1 MPQLAV
7 YRNPRPRSAE
17 HAPFLLEVQA
27 DLVPTQLC
35 VVVPL
40 VHPDYFGPPA
50 KTLNPLVTVQGG
62 RYVVSPVEIGSLPRS
77 QLGAPLA
84 DLRAARPEILAALDF
99 VLHGF

>member
-17 HAPFLLEVQA
+17 HAPYLLEVQS
-27 DLVPTQLC
+27 DLVPTQMC

-40 VHPDYFGPPA
+40 VNPDYFGPA
-50 KTLNPLVTVQGG
+50 ARTLNPLVTVQGEP
-62 RYVVSPVEIGSLPRS
+62 YVVSPVEIGSLPRK

-84 DLRAARPEILAALDF
+84 DLRASRQEIMAALDF
-99 VLHGF
+99 LLQGF

>member
-17 HAPFLLEVQA
+17 HAPYLLEVQS

-40 VHPDYFGPPA
+40 VNPDYFGPPA
-50 KTLNPLVTVQGG
+50 KTLNPVVNVQGG
-62 RYVVSPVEIGSLPRS
+62 SYVVSPVEIGSVPRI

-84 DLRAARPEILAALDF
+84 DLRGARQEILAALDF
-99 VLHGF
+99 LLHGF